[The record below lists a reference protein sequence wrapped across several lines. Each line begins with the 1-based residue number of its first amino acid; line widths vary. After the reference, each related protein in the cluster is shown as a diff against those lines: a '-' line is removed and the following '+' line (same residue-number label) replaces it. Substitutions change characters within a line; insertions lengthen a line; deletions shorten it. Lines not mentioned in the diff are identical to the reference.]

1 MPQRRT
7 LNDQA
12 TRMIQ
17 GALEGAPHN
26 RTFPPEVQ
34 QLMPSEEDQATPPG
48 HPASWKP
55 EPFVNDPEVQRMLHE
70 FLRVAPGLGER
81 LNHIQVGDD
90 TASGEMI
97 EGSSMKGRPMADTN
111 LLGTTDVI
119 PGKENNVALSP
130 RLLYQL
136 KDEMP
141 STLVHELLHTLG
153 AGEGQAY
160 DVSDKLNKFN
170 IFDKGKQ

>member
-1 MPQRRT
+1 
-7 LNDQA
+7 
-12 TRMIQ
+12 
-17 GALEGAPHN
+17 
-26 RTFPPEVQ
+26 
-34 QLMPSEEDQATPPG
+34 
-48 HPASWKP
+48 
-55 EPFVNDPEVQRMLHE
+55 
-70 FLRVAPGLGER
+70 
-81 LNHIQVGDD
+81 
-90 TASGEMI
+90 
-97 EGSSMKGRPMADTN
+97 MADTN